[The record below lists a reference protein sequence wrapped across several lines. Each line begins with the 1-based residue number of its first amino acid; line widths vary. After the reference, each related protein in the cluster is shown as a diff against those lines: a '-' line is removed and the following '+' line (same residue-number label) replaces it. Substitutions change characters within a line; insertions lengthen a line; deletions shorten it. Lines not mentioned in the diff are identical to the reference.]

1 MRPRMG
7 NANLTEAKR
16 AKNDEFYT
24 QYADIEAEM
33 NAYIEFDHDVFRGKI
48 ILCPC
53 DDPEWSN
60 FTRYFAANFTRLGL
74 RKLISTSYAK
84 GAANRQPTLFE
95 LESPQYD
102 EGKHETRGRIYML
115 DRDTNQSGRIDI
127 DDLKWDYLQG
137 DGDFRSD
144 EVTRLR
150 DEADF
155 IITNPPFS
163 LFREFL
169 SWILDGDKKFAI
181 IGNQNA
187 ITYKEVFPLIR
198 NDRIWLGSNQGGS
211 HKGNSMYFI
220 VLDDYSSQYI
230 ESHDGNRYMQTTGK
244 WFTNI
249 DHGLRHEPLK
259 LDTMAHNLKYNRRL
273 RRKLES
279 YGTDTYPMYDN
290 YNAIEVPYT
299 DAIPSDY
306 MGAIGVPITFM
317 DKYCPEQF
325 ELLDCNDY
333 RRCGS
338 VPVKNTMLVKDKEAG
353 ITIPNDGAER
363 ERERERERENGR
375 TGGRRTRASS
385 SDGGVDMV
393 ARPIIGDRET
403 YRRILIRAR
412 VEAGGRRS
420 RRHPGRTGA
429 VLGRDGRADHV
440 PGQIQ
445 PRTIR
450 DRRSDRK

>member
-1 MRPRMG
+1 MG

-33 NAYIEFDHDVFRGKI
+33 NAYCEYDHDVFRGKT

-102 EGKHETRGRIYML
+102 AGKHETRGRIYTLTSDMN
-115 DRDTNQSGRIDI
+115 RNGSIDI

-137 DGDFRSD
+137 DGDFRSE
-144 EVTRLR
+144 EVTQLR

-155 IITNPPFS
+155 IITNPAFS
-163 LFREFL
+163 TLRFFI
-169 SWILDGDKKFAI
+169 SWILDGDKKFII

-187 ITYKEVFPLIR
+187 ITYKEVFPLLR
-198 NDRIWLGSNQGGS
+198 DNRIWLGPGFPGGAA
-211 HKGNSMYFI
+211 YFKSPYE
-220 VLDDYSSQYI
+220 DTATSSQHREGYI
-230 ESHDGNRYMQTTGK
+230 RVSGVC
-244 WFTNI
+244 WFTNV
-249 DHGLRHEPLK
+249 DHGLRHQPLK
-259 LDTMAHNLKYNRRL
+259 LDTMAHNLKYNRKL
-273 RRKLES
+273 KKKLES
-279 YGTDTYPMYDN
+279 YGTDMYPMYDN

-306 MGAIGVPITFM
+306 MGVMGVPITFL

-325 ELLDCNDY
+325 EIVGA
-333 RRCGS
+333 RKG
-338 VPVKNTMLVKDKEAG
+338 A
-353 ITIPNDGAER
+353 DGRDLSIER
-363 ERERERERENGR
+363 ESPAVLPNPHTPSTPGLLNNPKDTKVRGKS
-375 TGGRRTRASS
+375 TY
-385 SDGGVDMV
+385 
-393 ARPIIGDRET
+393 ARV
-403 YRRILIRAR
+403 LIRR
-412 VEAGGRRS
+412 KHGCGCSSHHLSPCESSEDTGRCES
-420 RRHPGRTGA
+420 
-429 VLGRDGRADHV
+429 
-440 PGQIQ
+440 
-445 PRTIR
+445 
-450 DRRSDRK
+450 